1 MPTRTEQRVPAWD
14 RVNPQTG
21 RLEEA
26 ILDFASADPGKS
38 APDAASDKQ
47 RRYAE
52 AGASLQPLPLE
63 AGGRPGE
70 DFVAFVR
77 RCGSMWETNHPGEAS
92 PIPRLWYEAS
102 SLLRVANAE
111 LILSAIGK

>member
-1 MPTRTEQRVPAWD
+1 MYTAHSDNVALLQSCARH
-14 RVNPQTG
+14 
-21 RLEEA
+21 
-26 ILDFASADPGKS
+26 PGK
-38 APDAASDKQ
+38 AAADAASDKR

-70 DFVAFVR
+70 DFIAFVR

-111 LILSAIGK
+111 LILSAIGV